1 MKVLRE
7 DPRTFNEALQIAM
20 REQNIRK
27 RFALRQDNEPRQ
39 NRYKSKQ
46 NNKFHSQDETPME
59 VDHFRQKRCNKCKR
73 QGNLA
78 RDCRVRTANEIHN
91 LSRQGFG
98 GPRQVSNSKNC
109 WKCGQLGHLSKDC
122 QNFKYRQNV
131 HGNYV
136 ALSVTRVP
144 ERGII
149 T

>member
-1 MKVLRE
+1 LG
-7 DPRTFNEALQIAM
+7 
-20 REQNIRK
+20 
-27 RFALRQDNEPRQ
+27 QDNEPRQ
-39 NRYKSKQ
+39 NRYKPKE
-46 NNKFHSQDETPME
+46 NNKSHSQDETPME
-59 VDHFRQKRCNKCKR
+59 VDHFRQKRKR

>member
-1 MKVLRE
+1 MNRDKIGI
-7 DPRTFNEALQIAM
+7 N
-20 REQNIRK
+20 
-27 RFALRQDNEPRQ
+27 Q
-39 NRYKSKQ
+39 NRIINFIHKMKHQWRSTISDK
-46 NNKFHSQDETPME
+46 NG
-59 VDHFRQKRCNKCKR
+59 KCKR

-122 QNFKYRQNV
+122 QNFKNRQNV

>member
-1 MKVLRE
+1 MNRDKIGINQNKIINFIHKMKHQWRSTISDKNGVINVKDKAIWQE
-7 DPRTFNEALQIAM
+7 I
-20 REQNIRK
+20 
-27 RFALRQDNEPRQ
+27 
-39 NRYKSKQ
+39 
-46 NNKFHSQDETPME
+46 
-59 VDHFRQKRCNKCKR
+59 
-73 QGNLA
+73 
-78 RDCRVRTANEIHN
+78 RTANEIHN